1 MDVLKTLAKLKE
13 LVEKEKQQLDY
24 LIRGGQLLA
33 DMLLAE
39 EQSGNKPAKEQR
51 SEPSVE
57 ENYAGQVEKY

>member
-1 MDVLKTLAKLKE
+1 MDVPKTLAKLKE

-57 ENYAGQVEKY
+57 ENHAGQGEKY